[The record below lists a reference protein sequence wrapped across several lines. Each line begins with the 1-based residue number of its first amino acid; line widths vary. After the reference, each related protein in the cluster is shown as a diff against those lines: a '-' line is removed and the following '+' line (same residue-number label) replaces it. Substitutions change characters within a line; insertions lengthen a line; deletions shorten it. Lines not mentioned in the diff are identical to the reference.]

1 MRKSVIFVLAMLLL
15 SALPTKASHL
25 IGGEVTWTCLTT
37 GPNAGKVVFRV
48 AIYRECGGI
57 PFNNA
62 TLTLTSNSPAGNV
75 VCSRVAPGLNVSPS
89 CRPGSGSLP
98 VQQPCSAP
106 SANGS
111 IEQHVFQSAPTTLNG
126 TPPPAGWTF
135 YYEDCCRPD
144 GLLNMPGS
152 SGQSFRL
159 RAVMKPYSPGGVGTP
174 ALNMNPCYDSS
185 PSFAEAP
192 LSVICSGYTYTY
204 SHNAADLDLDEIEY
218 SLTAPLGTSGNPI
231 ASTGGYTWTLNPGP
245 GPLPSSPGMQFN
257 NVTGNITITPQIG
270 GGYASAVKIE
280 TRRCGQVIAEVYRDI
295 PIIIKSTCPPLLPSY
310 PGAPTVNQPPTV
322 VVQNYA
328 NYDSLKP
335 VYAANGSVAYWKVS
349 VFAGKEVK
357 FGVVASETQLSGT
370 ANPYPQLID
379 CKPLGQQL
387 GSPLN
392 NSSSGCVQAPCATVV
407 GALGQGGP
415 NQRQITGIPIVNE
428 VIFQWQTTCGHI
440 AVNGGCGSITS
451 TYPFLLRMA
460 DDYCPAP
467 AVQTVNIVVEVLN
480 SQPEAPDLSNS
491 CVTRLPDGSNQIN
504 WLPPAD
510 TGQNFDAYIVYHSA
524 SATGPFVAIDTVY
537 GFNSTL
543 FTHINPGTSQPAY
556 YFMRT
561 LGGCDF
567 LSIPSDTVSLI
578 QLSATLSGA
587 AGAPYP
593 SIAQLTWNAVNT
605 NPGVIYE
612 IWRKFN
618 RNNVWVK
625 IDSTTSLSFT
635 DTVNVC
641 KDSITYEIRVL
652 GGCNSTFIKDYFTD
666 AGNVDRIE
674 IDSISVQ
681 GTNAVL
687 SWTPSKLGD
696 VVDYIVLRGNG
707 ATWTPLATVPA
718 GQPMPYVIPGLDP
731 NTQIGTYK
739 VISVDSCGNQS
750 SDLLVPHHN
759 NMLLNENIDPCEG
772 ILRLTWNAYLGWP
785 GGVDKYLVLADVT
798 PPGAPTQTG
807 KLLATLPG
815 NSNPQP
821 GQFVTYSSRDVISGH
836 SYCYYVRAVDTSGTR
851 RSTSNQQCINGLVV
865 KSSRL
870 LYLARTAVRADK
882 AIDMVVFI
890 DKEADVINF
899 DVQRS
904 DEPGMP
910 FISLGKLPK
919 PSSGPWEIRFTDF
932 TADPDNHRYEYRF
945 VSTDSCGNIDTISN
959 IGTNIMVKAT
969 AQDNLVNRVVWNRYR
984 DFGGVVKEYQVQRG
998 LMEAGPFTLVG
1009 TVPGKDTV
1017 YNDNIRSLGPDVTGI
1032 FCYRVI
1038 AVEQN
1043 NPLGFED
1050 FDEEP
1055 FRSISNVACA
1065 EHLPRMFVPNAFNP
1079 ASSQPANRVW
1089 RPLNVYAE
1097 TTSYSLEIFDRWG
1110 TKVFSTRDEKQGW
1123 DGTIDGVDAPMGVYM
1138 YRLKYRS
1145 VQEELKDVQGSLTLL
1160 R

>member
-1 MRKSVIFVLAMLLL
+1 
-15 SALPTKASHL
+15 
-25 IGGEVTWTCLTT
+25 
-37 GPNAGKVVFRV
+37 
-48 AIYRECGGI
+48 
-57 PFNNA
+57 
-62 TLTLTSNSPAGNV
+62 
-75 VCSRVAPGLNVSPS
+75 
-89 CRPGSGSLP
+89 
-98 VQQPCSAP
+98 
-106 SANGS
+106 
-111 IEQHVFQSAPTTLNG
+111 
-126 TPPPAGWTF
+126 
-135 YYEDCCRPD
+135 
-144 GLLNMPGS
+144 
-152 SGQSFRL
+152 
-159 RAVMKPYSPGGVGTP
+159 
-174 ALNMNPCYDSS
+174 
-185 PSFAEAP
+185 
-192 LSVICSGYTYTY
+192 
-204 SHNAADLDLDEIEY
+204 
-218 SLTAPLGTSGNPI
+218 
-231 ASTGGYTWTLNPGP
+231 
-245 GPLPSSPGMQFN
+245 
-257 NVTGNITITPQIG
+257 
-270 GGYASAVKIE
+270 
-280 TRRCGQVIAEVYRDI
+280 
-295 PIIIKSTCPPLLPSY
+295 
-310 PGAPTVNQPPTV
+310 
-322 VVQNYA
+322 
-328 NYDSLKP
+328 
-335 VYAANGSVAYWKVS
+335 
-349 VFAGKEVK
+349 
-357 FGVVASETQLSGT
+357 
-370 ANPYPQLID
+370 
-379 CKPLGQQL
+379 
-387 GSPLN
+387 
-392 NSSSGCVQAPCATVV
+392 
-407 GALGQGGP
+407 
-415 NQRQITGIPIVNE
+415 
-428 VIFQWQTTCGHI
+428 
-440 AVNGGCGSITS
+440 
-451 TYPFLLRMA
+451 
-460 DDYCPAP
+460 
-467 AVQTVNIVVEVLN
+467 
-480 SQPEAPDLSNS
+480 
-491 CVTRLPDGSNQIN
+491 
-504 WLPPAD
+504 
-510 TGQNFDAYIVYHSA
+510 
-524 SATGPFVAIDTVY
+524 
-537 GFNSTL
+537 
-543 FTHINPGTSQPAY
+543 
-556 YFMRT
+556 
-561 LGGCDF
+561 
-567 LSIPSDTVSLI
+567 
-578 QLSATLSGA
+578 
-587 AGAPYP
+587 
-593 SIAQLTWNAVNT
+593 
-605 NPGVIYE
+605 
-612 IWRKFN
+612 
-618 RNNVWVK
+618 
-625 IDSTTSLSFT
+625 
-635 DTVNVC
+635 
-641 KDSITYEIRVL
+641 
-652 GGCNSTFIKDYFTD
+652 
-666 AGNVDRIE
+666 
-674 IDSISVQ
+674 
-681 GTNAVL
+681 
-687 SWTPSKLGD
+687 
-696 VVDYIVLRGNG
+696 
-707 ATWTPLATVPA
+707 
-718 GQPMPYVIPGLDP
+718 
-731 NTQIGTYK
+731 
-739 VISVDSCGNQS
+739 
-750 SDLLVPHHN
+750 
-759 NMLLNENIDPCEG
+759 
-772 ILRLTWNAYLGWP
+772 
-785 GGVDKYLVLADVT
+785 LVLADVT

-919 PSSGPWEIRFTDF
+919 PSCGPYEIRFTDF

>member
-1 MRKSVIFVLAMLLL
+1 MRKSVLLVLALLL
-15 SALPTKASHL
+15 LAALPTKASHL
-25 IGGEVTWTCLTT
+25 IGGEVTWSCLTT

-48 AIYRECGGI
+48 AVYRECGGI
-57 PFNNA
+57 PFNDA
-62 TLTLTSNSPAGNV
+62 SLSLTSNSPAGNI

-89 CRPGSGSLP
+89 CYSG
-98 VQQPCSAP
+98 QQACAGP

-111 IEQHVFQSAPTTLNG
+111 IEQHVFQSAPVALNG
-126 TPPPAGWTF
+126 TPPATGWTF
-135 YYEDCCRPD
+135 YYESCCRPD
-144 GLLNMPGS
+144 GLLNMPNS
-152 SGQSFRL
+152 AGQSFRL
-159 RAVMKPYSPGGVGTP
+159 LAVMKPFSPGGVGTP

-192 LSVICSGYTYTY
+192 ISVICSGYTYTY
-204 SHNAADLDLDEIEY
+204 SHNAADADLDEMEY
-218 SLTAPLGTSGNPI
+218 SLTAPLGTSGTPI
-231 ASTGGYTWTLNPGP
+231 SSTGGYTWTLTPGP
-245 GPLPSSPGMQFN
+245 GPFPSSPAMQFN
-257 NVTGNITITPQIG
+257 TATGNITISPQIG
-270 GGYASAVKIE
+270 GGYASSVKIE

-295 PIIIKSTCPPLLPSY
+295 PIIIRTGCLPIPQTGS
-310 PGAPTVNQPPTV
+310 GTINLPPTI

-328 NYDSLKP
+328 GFDSIKP

-349 VFAGKEVK
+349 VFAGEKVK
-357 FGVVASETQLSGT
+357 FGLVATETQLLPT
-370 ANPYPQLID
+370 FAPQFID

-387 GSPLN
+387 GSPVSSTTTGCLN
-392 NSSSGCVQAPCATVV
+392 PPCATIV
-407 GALGQGGP
+407 GALGQGGAG
-415 NQRQITGIPIVNE
+415 QTQITGIPIVNN
-428 VIFQWQTTCGHI
+428 VIFEWQTDCGHL
-440 AVNGGCGSITS
+440 ATTANSCGQLSNV
-451 TYPFLLRMA
+451 YPFLLRMA
-460 DDYCPAP
+460 DNYCPVP
-467 AVQTVNIVVEVLN
+467 ASQTVNVVVEVMN
-480 SQPEAPDLSNS
+480 SMPDAPDLTNS
-491 CVTRLPDGSNQIN
+491 CVTRLPNGKNQIN
-504 WLPPAD
+504 WSTPVD
-510 TGQNFDAYIVYHSA
+510 TGQNFDAYVVFYGTNA
-524 SATGPFVAIDTVY
+524 ATPFVAVDTVLGY
-537 GFNSTL
+537 NTAL
-543 FTHINPGTSQPAY
+543 FTHNNPVAGQPAY

-561 LGGCDF
+561 LGGCG
-567 LSIPSDTVSLI
+567 LSSAPSDTISLI
-578 QLSATLSGA
+578 DLSLTTLPPTGV
-587 AGAPYP
+587 PY
-593 SIAQLTWNAVNT
+593 IAQLNWNAVNSK
-605 NPGVIYE
+605 NSSVYE
-612 IWRKFN
+612 IWRKGLITP
-618 RNNVWVK
+618 WAL
-625 IDSTTSLSFT
+625 IDTTSNLNYN
-635 DTVNVC
+635 DTVDVC
-641 KDSITYEIRVL
+641 LDSLFYEIRIA
-652 GGCNSTFIKDYFTD
+652 GSCNSTQVKQEFRTT
-666 AGNVDRIE
+666 NTETIE
-674 IDSISVQ
+674 IDSLSVQ
-681 GTNAVL
+681 GTNLVL
-687 SWTPSKLGD
+687 SWKPSKLKKPMSY
-696 VVDYIVLRGNG
+696 VILQGNG
-707 ATWTPLATVPA
+707 ATWTPIATVPFNVA
-718 GQPMPYVIPGLDP
+718 LPFSVPGVDP
-731 NTQIGTYK
+731 NTAIGNFK
-739 VISVDSCGNQS
+739 VISVDSCNNQGS
-750 SDLLVPHHN
+750 LPTVYHN
-759 NMLLNENIDPCEG
+759 NILLNENIDPCEG

-807 KLLATLPG
+807 VLLATLPG

-821 GQFVTYSSRDVISGH
+821 GQFVTYSSRDVISGY
-836 SYCYYVRAVDTSGTR
+836 SYCYYVRAVDTSGTL

-1110 TKVFSTRDEKQGW
+1110 NKVFSTRDEKQGW

>member
-1 MRKSVIFVLAMLLL
+1 MRKSVLLVLALLL
-15 SALPTKASHL
+15 LAALPTKASHL
-25 IGGEVTWTCLTT
+25 IGGEVTWSCLTT

-48 AIYRECGGI
+48 AVYRECGGI
-57 PFNNA
+57 QFNDA
-62 TLTLTSNSPAGNV
+62 SLSLTSNSPAGNI

-89 CRPGSGSLP
+89 CYSG
-98 VQQPCSAP
+98 QQACAGP

-111 IEQHVFQSAPTTLNG
+111 IEQHVFQSAPVALNG
-126 TPPPAGWTF
+126 TPPATGWTF
-135 YYEDCCRPD
+135 YYESCCRPD
-144 GLLNMPGS
+144 GLLNMPNS
-152 SGQSFRL
+152 AGQSFRL
-159 RAVMKPYSPGGVGTP
+159 LAVMKPFSPGGVGTP

-192 LSVICSGYTYTY
+192 ISVICSGYTYTY
-204 SHNAADLDLDEIEY
+204 SHNAADADLDEMEY
-218 SLTAPLGTSGNPI
+218 SLTAPLGTSGTPI
-231 ASTGGYTWTLNPGP
+231 SSTGGYTWTLTPGP
-245 GPLPSSPGMQFN
+245 GPFPSSPAMQFN
-257 NVTGNITITPQIG
+257 TATGNITISPQIG
-270 GGYASAVKIE
+270 GGYASSVKIE

-295 PIIIKSTCPPLLPSY
+295 PIIIRTGCLPIPQTGS
-310 PGAPTVNQPPTV
+310 GTINLPPTI

-328 NYDSLKP
+328 GFDSIKP

-349 VFAGKEVK
+349 VFAGEKVK
-357 FGVVASETQLSGT
+357 FGLVATETQLLPT
-370 ANPYPQLID
+370 FAPQFID

-387 GSPLN
+387 GSPL
-392 NSSSGCVQAPCATVV
+392 SSTTTGCLNPPCATIV

-415 NQRQITGIPIVNE
+415 GQTQITGIPIVNN
-428 VIFQWQTTCGHI
+428 VIFEWQTDCGHL
-440 AVNGGCGSITS
+440 ATTANSCGQLSNV
-451 TYPFLLRMA
+451 YPFLLRMA
-460 DDYCPAP
+460 DNYCPVP
-467 AVQTVNIVVEVLN
+467 ASQTVNVVVEVMN
-480 SQPEAPDLSNS
+480 SMPDAPDLTNS
-491 CVTRLPDGSNQIN
+491 CVTRLPNGKNQIN
-504 WLPPAD
+504 WSTPVD
-510 TGQNFDAYIVYHSA
+510 TGQNFDAYVVFYGTNA
-524 SATGPFVAIDTVY
+524 ATPFVAVDTVLGY
-537 GFNSTL
+537 NTAL
-543 FTHINPGTSQPAY
+543 FTHNNPVAGQPAY

-561 LGGCDF
+561 LGGCG
-567 LSIPSDTVSLI
+567 LSSAPSDTISLVELDVTPFPPTNSYVA
-578 QLSATLSGA
+578 QLSWNSGHTA
-587 AGAPYP
+587 SAP
-593 SIAQLTWNAVNT
+593 T
-605 NPGVIYE
+605 YE
-612 IWRKFN
+612 VWR
-618 RNNVWVK
+618 RGTTSPWTQ
-625 IDSTTSLSFT
+625 IGSTTSLNYN
-635 DTVNVC
+635 DTVNLC
-641 KDSITYEIRVL
+641 GDLLRYEIRV
-652 GGCNSTFIKDYFTD
+652 GGSCNSTRDSGQFSDQVNTD
-666 AGNVDRIE
+666 AMAL
-674 IDSISVQ
+674 DSISVQ

-687 SWTPSKLGD
+687 SWTPSKSGD
-696 VVDYIVLRGNG
+696 VVDYIVLKGNG

-718 GQPMPYVIPGLDP
+718 AQPMPYVVPGLDP

-807 KLLATLPG
+807 VLLATLPG

-821 GQFVTYSSRDVISGH
+821 GQFVTYSSRDVISGY
-836 SYCYYVRAVDTSGTR
+836 SYCYYVRAVDTSGTL

-1110 TKVFSTRDEKQGW
+1110 NKVFSTRDEKQGW